1 MLMSRLWDS
10 YLDHTF
16 SNSSKPSL
24 QSRPSE
30 HAERMMDN
38 KSETLSPRL
47 TAHRRD
53 VKAMLERR
61 LR

>member
-1 MLMSRLWDS
+1 
-10 YLDHTF
+10 
-16 SNSSKPSL
+16 
-24 QSRPSE
+24 
-30 HAERMMDN
+30 MMDN